1 MTKAEQLRET
11 VLQLLDLAEPD
22 TLSTHEVFATVH
34 QRAGRGLCQDAHDA
48 DVASALD
55 ALVHLGLA
63 HRITRRKADG
73 RVLSNHY
80 RRAHA
85 VQRSL
90 F

>member
-11 VLQLLDLAEPD
+11 ILQLLDLAEPD
-22 TLSTHEVFATVH
+22 TLNTHEVMAEVRH
-34 QRAGRGLCQDAHDA
+34 RAKRGLCAPCHDA
-48 DVASALD
+48 DVSAPLD

-63 HRITRRKADG
+63 HRITRRKKDG